1 MSDLFAL
8 TESIMREAEAR
19 GKPITMEE
27 AAAIAARHSTSG
39 GVTSGQESRTAG
51 APSTQISGLTPQA
64 YMDDLQ
70 TQTDYYESNDRG
82 SPVIGSDA
90 WDAEGRTLG
99 YRPGMTD
106 DEYAFDNWRRSEQER
121 LTRMAARG
129 EIHPGQ
135 ELGYTGPEAFDQ
147 WKRERAAAG
156 EADLDRR
163 FSEAGAQ
170 RHSSPGPRGFD
181 NRAATPRRFGS
192 VEESA
197 AYDERKPIV
206 DGNGVTTG
214 VLPSQRDYDEYS
226 RGRIPVIGEDGT
238 VGYGIAAGP
247 YDPLSNNRGDQ
258 QLGNWPNRQGAPGRL
273 GARPD
278 LEAAGWVPVQVETPF
293 GNPNGEFGA
302 TSQATVYRPGYEL
315 RQQMDDREF
324 ESRYGRMTLRAGIS
338 YDEAEGVLDE
348 AREAAKEELGQ
359 RELPVTEQEIEVRA
373 RAIALQK
380 LRGVGTVNRGLDKQ
394 GRQRRVAM
402 NAMLNGRDSG
412 QNAVN
417 AFDMLGDQGEF
428 GLTANQ
434 QRALQYMLPGG
445 QRAAE
450 VDANNMRAASEM
462 AASSMRGLLGPMV
475 AASMQGG
482 ADAGTPVPFSDAW
495 RTSPQQQDRLKQ
507 MVQTYGEDTVAN
519 RGDMVDLL
527 RSEEMGDTQAELAAG
542 WAFDNYHPGN
552 TWNPFD

>member
-82 SPVIGSDA
+82 SPAIGSDA
-90 WDAEGRTLG
+90 WEAEGRALG

-106 DEYAFDNWRRSEQER
+106 DEYAFDNWVQSERRR
-121 LTRMAARG
+121 LALM
-129 EIHPGQ
+129 GQ
-135 ELGYTGPEAFDQ
+135 ELGPVTFEQ
-147 WKRERAAAG
+147 WKADRAAAA
-156 EADLDRR
+156 EAGLDRQ
-163 FSEAGAQ
+163 FSDSGAS

-181 NRAATPRRFGS
+181 NRAAPPRRFGS
-192 VEESA
+192 VEESQ

-206 DGNGVTTG
+206 DSNGVTIG
-214 VLPSQRDYDEYS
+214 VLPSQRDYDEYA

-302 TSQATVYRPGYEL
+302 TSQATVYRPGPER
-315 RQQMDDREF
+315 RQRMDDREF

-348 AREAAKEELGQ
+348 AREAAKEELGK
-359 RELPVTEQEIEVRA
+359 RGLPVTEQEIEVRA

-527 RSEEMGDTQAELAAG
+527 RSEGMGDAQAELAAG